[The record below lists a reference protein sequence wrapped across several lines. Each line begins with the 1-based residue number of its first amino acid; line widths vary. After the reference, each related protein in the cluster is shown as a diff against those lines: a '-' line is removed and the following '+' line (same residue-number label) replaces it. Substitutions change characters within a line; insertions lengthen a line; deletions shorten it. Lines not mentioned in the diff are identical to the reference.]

1 MASQTTLNRNSADR
15 IHANGHSATGG
26 VQQNVSAL
34 AHDLITLCELQ
45 FQLLMW
51 DIKDGKSRVVKAAI
65 MLGIAGVLAL
75 GALPVLVMASG
86 YGLRAAWD
94 DLPLWAA
101 MLIPAATLICI
112 AGIMAWIGAN
122 KISQATDVFQRT
134 QSEMTENVKWVKAA
148 LRRQSAP

>member
-1 MASQTTLNRNSADR
+1 D
-15 IHANGHSATGG
+15 
-26 VQQNVSAL
+26 
-34 AHDLITLCELQ
+34 
-45 FQLLMW
+45 
-51 DIKDGKSRVVKAAI
+51 
-65 MLGIAGVLAL
+65 LAL